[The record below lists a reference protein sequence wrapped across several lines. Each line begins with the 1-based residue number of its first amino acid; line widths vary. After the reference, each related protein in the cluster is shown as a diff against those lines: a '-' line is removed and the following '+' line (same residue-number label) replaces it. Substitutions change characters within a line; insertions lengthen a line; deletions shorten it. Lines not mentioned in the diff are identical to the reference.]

1 MSLAIGGVAEVDDGQ
16 LIRDAV
22 VDLREA
28 AGAVLTHAGNI
39 KRAWSGLATA
49 YHAPEQQLVLRAMD
63 QPESRAATL
72 RDAVGKAAKALNTY
86 SWECDRLSGVQTRL
100 VADLVTFDLDRQ
112 RIQAA
117 NSGDGS
123 HQTDLLNRENALEGR
138 LNRFHADL
146 DLAQII
152 CRNAMNDL
160 WGEDDYQ
167 RVGETHVFDKT
178 VYGFTGD
185 GYHQMTRAG
194 RTPWGAPTMWRD
206 IHPSVIR
213 LRQSQ
218 GSLESGK
225 QYADALL
232 SLNGTYGPGRQ
243 AAAGSGFAQTGL
255 DLLVFS
261 AQMSGMRVDPAGE
274 SRGRL
279 FGMLKSMV
287 GVDTARTDPNGTVGA
302 LSVDLLLS
310 LSTGGGGS
318 AAKAFLET
326 ASLSLAGRAP
336 AQATRISALAS
347 ADRALTRGAMSLLQP
362 VPEGTFRG
370 LADAARGRF
379 TPPTQHFAG
388 REFAAFGGDTRG
400 AISTEMHILHQEAT
414 EPAHGSSS
422 HGSTETAG
430 GHGWPTAEG
439 ADIPGL
445 DANEHARRVGHRVYE
460 FDSSRAADEAI
471 AGKPPHAELTCHG
484 LKYFTDESGAVVR
497 TQGFTGGHWIDVSV
511 GSHSGAPGHADSL
524 GHLVK
529 DSTRDAA
536 ADSLA
541 ARMEGVSRVKFSDG
555 PANEFDVV
563 SKDYVVQSKPANF
576 RIGKDFRAQ
585 AKATFEVSLATGRR
599 PYFHFEGTPDRD
611 VIRALERYADRYA
624 IDYVLDTVP
633 LGG

>member
-347 ADRALTRGAMSLLQP
+347 ADRALSVRPGLHGDMITTHPFVSPNKRIATTEVRFEIESVGNSRFRTPGGLTYGRGSKHKHRLSHVLQHAFPDPNKKNHTVFLDGGKVLQTIDAAWGMRGVSVEYLNGKPRAYIVPMGRVIGTEGETSVKIVVRPGTNEVITAYP
-362 VPEGTFRG
+362 VP
-370 LADAARGRF
+370 
-379 TPPTQHFAG
+379 
-388 REFAAFGGDTRG
+388 
-400 AISTEMHILHQEAT
+400 
-414 EPAHGSSS
+414 
-422 HGSTETAG
+422 
-430 GHGWPTAEG
+430 
-439 ADIPGL
+439 
-445 DANEHARRVGHRVYE
+445 
-460 FDSSRAADEAI
+460 
-471 AGKPPHAELTCHG
+471 
-484 LKYFTDESGAVVR
+484 
-497 TQGFTGGHWIDVSV
+497 
-511 GSHSGAPGHADSL
+511 
-524 GHLVK
+524 
-529 DSTRDAA
+529 
-536 ADSLA
+536 
-541 ARMEGVSRVKFSDG
+541 
-555 PANEFDVV
+555 
-563 SKDYVVQSKPANF
+563 
-576 RIGKDFRAQ
+576 
-585 AKATFEVSLATGRR
+585 
-599 PYFHFEGTPDRD
+599 
-611 VIRALERYADRYA
+611 
-624 IDYVLDTVP
+624 
-633 LGG
+633 